1 MITYFVLKDDGGKTA
16 GCVRLENGRARSNCP
31 CTLLL
36 EDGSTLTLG
45 ADETALPAGALGAA
59 VLRGD
64 ALMAWGTAPG
74 VKLPGSELLYRLRQG
89 KTPAP
94 EPEPVPIQEPAPIPD
109 ANPVPESVPVVEPEP
124 EPEPTPEPD
133 AEPTPEPEPEPVP
146 EPEPAPAVEPGPA
159 SQPEPAVEP
168 EPVTEPQPEA
178 APGPA
183 DSAAAAADFGLLV
196 RHAGEVYED
205 ILHPPLPE
213 PPPPE
218 DPPAAPP
225 QGDWFSETE
234 GLLSRLRRR

>member
-36 EDGSTLTLG
+36 EDGSTLALG

-94 EPEPVPIQEPAPIPD
+94 EP
-109 ANPVPESVPVVEPEP
+109 VPESEPIPEPEPMPVVEQEP
-124 EPEPTPEPD
+124 EPEPTPEPAPEPD
-133 AEPTPEPEPEPVP
+133 PIPEPTPQPEPEPEP
-146 EPEPAPAVEPGPA
+146 E
-159 SQPEPAVEP
+159 
-168 EPVTEPQPEA
+168 PEA
-178 APGPA
+178 APGPT

-196 RHAGEVYED
+196 RHAGEVYD
-205 ILHPPLPE
+205 SILHPPLPE
-213 PPPPE
+213 APPPE
-218 DPPAAPP
+218 DPPAAPL

-234 GLLSRLRRR
+234 GLLSRLRRK